1 MSSGLER
8 RVDVHTAVSLQHASA
23 HFTWGNGCG
32 RAVKGESSRAERLV
46 FFDELRAE
54 RHGVDAEL
62 VNTQALERADRN
74 DQNQTKHTGD
84 RSDRSGAENF
94 AKT

>member
-1 MSSGLER
+1 VWTCGEGGELE
-8 RVDVHTAVSLQHASA
+8 
-23 HFTWGNGCG
+23 
-32 RAVKGESSRAERLV
+32 SREAC
-46 FFDELRAE
+46 FFVDELRAE